1 MLRTGGLFIALLL
14 MRNQR
19 QELRIMT
26 DRKGC
31 GRTNPNHHIWN
42 NNGTWWMHY
51 TEYPTPMTKER
62 VRRSLQTKSVEQARL
77 LRDEFLKR
85 LEAKAGGTGNA
96 IVNFKCLQEAA

>member
-1 MLRTGGLFIALLL
+1 
-14 MRNQR
+14 
-19 QELRIMT
+19 MT

-31 GRTNPNHHIWN
+31 CHTNPNHHLWN

-85 LEAKAGGTGNA
+85 LEADTDGTDNT
-96 IVNFKCLQEAA
+96 IVNFISLQEAA